1 MDEITISNDEYSEL
15 LAAKE
20 WRTTH
25 EQELTDLRAFKMRHE
40 QADPDKQVKEYLTMQ
55 AERDKVR
62 AEKVNQL
69 KKSML

>member
-1 MDEITISNDEYSEL
+1 MEVIIITKEDYSEL

-40 QADPDKQVKEYLTMQ
+40 QADPDEQVKEYLTMQ

-62 AEKVNQL
+62 VEKVNQL